1 MKPEFKTRFKT
12 GFENGLITSFR
23 LCYTWLG
30 KAKSNPYEWKWVIIF
45 FHNAVQNLMV
55 KELGEDIQLILKP
68 GVSQDLLKSIQL
80 QKKMTRRWEMDY
92 FMELVKKVGKIQRYT
107 HSQPFTMTQLQ
118 LGCMKY
124 LNAFRNK
131 MIHFTDH
138 SFSEDVALFP
148 RIILFGVEIPEFA
161 INKSGNILW
170 YEKENEATVSNLIKK
185 IRRRLERLDKLYALP
200 FEGIPKNI
208 EETFNTI

>member
-92 FMELVKKVGKIQRYT
+92 FMELVKKG
-107 HSQPFTMTQLQ
+107 
-118 LGCMKY
+118 
-124 LNAFRNK
+124 
-131 MIHFTDH
+131 
-138 SFSEDVALFP
+138 
-148 RIILFGVEIPEFA
+148 
-161 INKSGNILW
+161 W
-170 YEKENEATVSNLIKK
+170 
-185 IRRRLERLDKLYALP
+185 
-200 FEGIPKNI
+200 KNP
-208 EETFNTI
+208 TIYS